1 MDHHAHRPETALK
14 TSTALHECR
23 ADGAGPGG
31 IVVGVQATDGVLLAA
46 DTRTSR
52 DKVVESDEGRK
63 LRSVHPSAAIGSTA
77 EPGDVDSLVTRL
89 RREVDRYEY
98 HHSRR
103 IRIQTLATVAGR
115 ECRAH
120 LERDTTFILGGVDET
135 GSHVFRIGVDDGV
148 IESDYAA
155 DGSGRQ
161 SASAILDRD
170 YTDSLSLGDARNV
183 VASAI
188 ESAVERDPQTGPA
201 VDIAAI
207 RETEVAV
214 RRYESTDAVR
224 TRD

>member
-1 MDHHAHRPETALK
+1 MAHHAHRRETAPMTPK
-14 TSTALHECR
+14 NPHECR
-23 ADGAGPGG
+23 ADGAGSGG
-31 IVVGVQATDGVLLAA
+31 VVIGVQATDGVLLAA

-52 DKVVESDEGRK
+52 DAIVESDEAAK
-63 LRSVHPSAAIGSTA
+63 LWSVHPSAAVGSAA
-77 EPGDVDSLVTRL
+77 EPGDADSLVTRL

-103 IRIQTLATVAGR
+103 IRIPTLATVAGR

-120 LERDTTFILGGVDET
+120 PERDATFVLGGVDEA

-170 YTDSLSLGDARNV
+170 YTDSLSLEDARDL

-188 ESAVERDPQTGPA
+188 ESAVERDPRTGPA

-207 RETEVAV
+207 RETGVTV
-214 RRYESTDAVR
+214 RRYESPDAVR
-224 TRD
+224 S